1 MNKKGKIAL
10 VVYTALF
17 LLITKARR
25 VINGLQFRFNG
36 LQLLS
41 TFGGGTMSKIRL
53 NLLLRNPLPFS
64 ITIDSIQGQIYAQ
77 GVRMT
82 NYEYDVDIT
91 TPIDIKGRS
100 ITPVSLDFY
109 VDWRKLGEA
118 VKQNVLTGD
127 ITTFTVQFVGV
138 ITVSGHAF
146 NVSKTISYYDLVQ

>member
-41 TFGGGTMSKIRL
+41 TFGGGTVSKIRL

-64 ITIDSIQGQIYAQ
+64 ITIDSIQGQIYTQ

-82 NYEYDVDIT
+82 NYDYDVDIT

-118 VKQNVLTGD
+118 VKQ
-127 ITTFTVQFVGV
+127 I
-138 ITVSGHAF
+138 
-146 NVSKTISYYDLVQ
+146 